1 MGKRDESERTA
12 AREFL
17 LARLAACRGALASA
31 SSSLDEAL
39 ILFVDTGEDPKGK
52 ERSKLLEAVDLAI
65 GEAARAI
72 QLAMPAMGDVD
83 PSEGEPEPEDEED
96 EDEEDEDSD
105 DSDDDEDED

>member
-31 SSSLDEAL
+31 SSSLDDAL
-39 ILFVDTGEDPKGK
+39 ILFVETGEDPKGK

-83 PSEGEPEPEDEED
+83 PGEGEPELDLDDEDDDSDED
-96 EDEEDEDSD
+96 EDE
-105 DSDDDEDED
+105 DDED